1 MVLAAHQPNYL
12 PWAGYFYKMARCD
25 AFVFL
30 DSVQYSRTSYTARC
44 LIKGIK
50 GKSQW
55 LSVPVFKKGRYFQN
69 ISEVNIDND
78 TGWQNIH
85 QRTIESC
92 YSKAPYFEDHQQ
104 LSDLAYDMEWDNLSR
119 LNTGLIKALA
129 ADLNITPKFIN
140 LSELD
145 INSKSSELLIDICQK
160 MSADVYLSGPGGKKY
175 LDENKFK
182 AAGIELRFVTYHP
195 QAYPQLWGKYV
206 PGLSIIDM
214 LYNCGPQAVKRIVK
228 ADAL

>member
-1 MVLAAHQPNYL
+1 MILAAHQPNYL

-44 LIKGIK
+44 LIKGVSSK
-50 GKSQW
+50 AQW

-78 TGWQNIH
+78 TEWQNIH

-92 YSKAPYFEDHQQ
+92 YSKAPYFEDHKR
-104 LSDLAYDMEWDNLSR
+104 LRDLAYDKKWDKLFR
-119 LNTGLIKALA
+119 LNTELIKTIA
-129 ADLNITPKFIN
+129 AGLNIAPKVIN
-140 LSELD
+140 LSDLG
-145 INSKSSELLIDICQK
+145 INSKSSELLIDICRQ

-175 LDENKFK
+175 LDENKFNE
-182 AAGIELRFVTYHP
+182 AGIELRFVSYCP
-195 QAYPQLWGKYV
+195 QAYPQLWGKFV

-214 LYNCGPQAVKRIVK
+214 LYNCGTQAVKRIVK
-228 ADAL
+228 TDAP

>member
-1 MVLAAHQPNYL
+1 
-12 PWAGYFYKMARCD
+12 MARCD

-44 LIKGIK
+44 LIKGVN

-55 LSVPVFKKGRYFQN
+55 LSVPVFKKGRYYQD
-69 ISEVNIDND
+69 ISDVEINND
-78 TGWQNIH
+78 TDWQSVH
-85 QRTIESC
+85 QRNMESC
-92 YSKAPYFEDHQQ
+92 YSKAPYFRESSWLNDAAYKNKWDR
-104 LSDLAYDMEWDNLSR
+104 LSL
-119 LNTGLIKALA
+119 LNIELIKSIAGNLDIA
-129 ADLNITPKFIN
+129 PSFIK
-140 LSELD
+140 LSELG
-145 INSKSSELLIDICQK
+145 ISSKSSELLIDICKK

-182 AAGIELRFVTYHP
+182 EAGIELRFVTYYP
-195 QAYPQLWGKYV
+195 QAYPQLWGEFV

-228 ADAL
+228 ADVL